1 MRKLSKIR
9 FSFFSLFLTS
19 RKHSLQFYYP
29 SFWLCG
35 LKACVESEPIQEKN
49 LGKKQYVWSGLKRK
63 EKNKGW
69 SLFKLFKLKKHT
81 QKQIKT
87 RFPQVYML
95 MILAKTL
102 TNPIK
107 KQKLGSNWIT
117 ELVVNNILKVKG
129 PENKL
134 VVISKHYT
142 PTAAGW
148 CKHHHPTDIPV

>member
-69 SLFKLFKLKKHT
+69 SLFKLFKLKKT
-81 QKQIKT
+81 YTKT
-87 RFPQVYML
+87 N
-95 MILAKTL
+95 K
-102 TNPIK
+102 N
-107 KQKLGSNWIT
+107 
-117 ELVVNNILKVKG
+117 KV
-129 PENKL
+129 
-134 VVISKHYT
+134 
-142 PTAAGW
+142 PTGLYANDTG
-148 CKHHHPTDIPV
+148 KDFD